1 MRLIF
6 LGTGGSIPS
15 VKRNLTATALQYESE
30 VLLFD
35 CGEGTQRQFMMSDL
49 SFMKVRKV
57 FITHLHGDHF
67 LGLPG
72 LIQSMGFHGREEPLH
87 IFGPGGVV
95 ELVENIVSL
104 GYFAPGFDIF
114 VKEMKDGEKVDFT
127 GYSVQAI
134 RVDHSVPALGYVF
147 QEADRP
153 GRFLVERARE
163 LGIPEGP
170 LYRELQQGKS
180 IEIDGRIITPREV
193 LGPPRRGRK
202 VVFSGDTRPCESVR
216 KAAENADVLI
226 HEATVD
232 SSLKEKASE
241 FGHSTAEEAARLA
254 REACVR
260 HLYLNHIS
268 NRYEDVSVLQRE
280 AESIFPG
287 ARVAEDLM
295 AVDVRFT
302 D

>member
-35 CGEGTQRQFMMSDL
+35 CGEGTQRQFMISDL

-134 RVDHSVPALGYVF
+134 GVDHSVPALGYVF

-295 AVDVRFT
+295 AVDVRFI